1 MEIHAGHT
9 TDIHLTPITF
19 CKYQLKVVN
28 KHMLLSFPQL
38 LELRK
43 RINQLSLHHS
53 LEEIIDTDN
62 FVLLFVADRQ
72 HLLYLDIPLLISL
85 KEAVDAL
92 FHESN
97 PVLI

>member
-1 MEIHAGHT
+1 MEIHAGYT
-9 TDIHLTPITF
+9 TDILLTPITF
-19 CKYQLKVVN
+19 CKYELKVVN
-28 KHMLLSFPQL
+28 KRMLLSFPQL

-43 RINQLSLHHS
+43 RINNLSLHHS

-85 KEAVDAL
+85 KEAVDVL
-92 FHESN
+92 FYKSN

>member
-1 MEIHAGHT
+1 MNTITATEIR
-9 TDIHLTPITF
+9 LTSITF
-19 CKYQLKVVN
+19 CKYQLQIAK
-28 KHMLLSFPQL
+28 KEMLLSFPQL
-38 LELRK
+38 LDLRN

-72 HLLYLDIPLLISL
+72 HLVYLDIPLLISL
-85 KEAVDAL
+85 KHAVDAI
-92 FHESN
+92 FHKSN